1 MALFNNEEE
10 QARKE
15 KLRYLEDK
23 RVAFAERC
31 AGQGFKPDKMFFCS
45 DEHGGFTALARDR
58 KRHVVITAPVF
69 GDPEGD
75 YHMYVLDEL
84 RFDKEIVEIKG
95 TGLNG
100 MFGFGTKPAIGVN
113 LRIELPEGEA
123 VMELVG
129 GRTTYMVVN
138 RYKDNP
144 LLKTRRRRSDA
155 NVVWDFMPIDAM
167 KVEKLEKELDEYY
180 LA

>member
-10 QARKE
+10 QARRE
-15 KLRYLEDK
+15 KLRYLED
-23 RVAFAERC
+23 RRAAFAERC
-31 AGQGFKPDKMFFCS
+31 AKQGFKPDKMFFCS
-45 DEHGGFTALARDR
+45 DEHGGFVALARDGR
-58 KRHVVITAPVF
+58 KYVVIVAPVF

-75 YHMYVLDEL
+75 YRMYVLDEM
-84 RFDKEIVEIKG
+84 RFDKETVQIKG

-100 MFGFGTKPAIGVN
+100 MFGFGTKPAVGVN
-113 LRIELPEGEA
+113 LCIELPDGE
-123 VMELVG
+123 VKMELVG
-129 GRTTYMVVN
+129 GRTTFMAVN

-144 LLKTRRRRSDA
+144 LLRTKRRRGDA

-167 KVEKLEKELDEYY
+167 KVEKLDKELDTYS

>member
-15 KLRYLEDK
+15 KLRYLESR

-31 AGQGFKPDKMFFCS
+31 AKQGFKPDRMFLCS
-45 DEHGGFTALARDR
+45 DEQGGFTALARDG
-58 KRHVVITAPVF
+58 KKYVIITAPVF
-69 GDPEGD
+69 GDLEGD
-75 YHMYVLDEL
+75 YKMHVLDEL
-84 RFDKEIVEIKG
+84 RVDKEIVEIKG

-100 MFGFGTKPAIGVN
+100 MFGFGTKPAVGVN
-113 LRIELPEGEA
+113 LRIETPDGEA
-123 VMELVG
+123 KMELVG
-129 GRTTYMVVN
+129 GRTTFMIVN
-138 RYKDNP
+138 RHKDNT
-144 LLKTRRRRSDA
+144 LLKIKRRRGDA

-167 KVEKLEKELDEYY
+167 KVEKLEKELDEFY